1 MWNTPKPARLAK
13 IPKLY
18 ETEKIKLKDKVLHLH
33 FFINGSDWYV
43 AEFDGVDT
51 FFGFCIL
58 NGDTQN
64 AEWGNFSFSE
74 LQRLRT
80 GFVEVD
86 CEKQTYFKP
95 RPAHKVDA
103 LTFKGEFSW
112 LK

>member
-1 MWNTPKPARLAK
+1 MWNTPKPTRLAK
-13 IPKLY
+13 IPALGA
-18 ETEKIKLKDKVLHLH
+18 TDKIEFKNKVLHLH

-43 AEFDGVDT
+43 AEYDGEDT

-64 AEWGNFSFSE
+64 AEWGYFSFSE
-74 LQRLRT
+74 LQNLKSS
-80 GFVEVD
+80 FVQVD

-95 RPAHKVDA
+95 RPAHKISD
-103 LTFKGEFSW
+103 LTFKGDFSW